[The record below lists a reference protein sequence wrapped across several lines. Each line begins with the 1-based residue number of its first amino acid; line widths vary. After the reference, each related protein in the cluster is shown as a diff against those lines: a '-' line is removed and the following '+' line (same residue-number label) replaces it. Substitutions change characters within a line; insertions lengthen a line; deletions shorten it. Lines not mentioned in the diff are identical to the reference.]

1 MQAPLHDG
9 NLTCPRPASL
19 SLPPPTFPRRRSHS
33 ARCRARRRRLATA
46 RSTDGQPIE
55 VWSTLLSNIWA
66 QVMPRTGDEVYRDR
80 YRWEVEEVD
89 FSIRWT
95 SVAIE
100 PEYRVRYD
108 SSDYDIKA
116 VINVAEADREI
127 KLITTRHK

>member
-1 MQAPLHDG
+1 MRAQGAGRTAKDNVNFMRAGFLNKQIHIM
-9 NLTCPRPASL
+9 S
-19 SLPPPTFPRRRSHS
+19 PT
-33 ARCRARRRRLATA
+33 ATA